1 MIKPLPHRGTLDG
14 SPFTHDDHYR
24 SDGGPGDRYPSSKT
38 TSMSRINV
46 LLELAVDAKIPAGT
60 PRAQRVLIQRQRAD
74 AAKREILRKIEALRS
89 TDPHLQIRLQNT
101 IFPILG
107 LETTQEVVD
116 ELACEP
122 GIVRIGPAP
131 DFQFDQLADRSVG

>member
-1 MIKPLPHRGTLDG
+1 MNSATMILLHMGAGWPQPH
-14 SPFTHDDHYR
+14 H
-24 SDGGPGDRYPSSKT
+24 
-38 TSMSRINV
+38 SMSRISGRINV

-89 TDPHLQIRLQNT
+89 MDPQMQIRLQNT

-131 DFQFDQLADRSVG
+131 DFQLDQLADRSVG